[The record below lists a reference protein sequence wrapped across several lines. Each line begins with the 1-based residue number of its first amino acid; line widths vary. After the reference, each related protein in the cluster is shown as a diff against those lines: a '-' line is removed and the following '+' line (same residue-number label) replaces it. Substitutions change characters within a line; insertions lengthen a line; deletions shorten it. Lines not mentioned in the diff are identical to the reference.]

1 MDTVLK
7 IGSWGLSFVVGL
19 VSGASFMEG
28 WYSWKAALFLLITR
42 LRGIKGP
49 GGFAVAVAIGRYEG
63 YALFFCT
70 ILLGA
75 LIVKHWVITANDST
89 VIFWIATIVAA
100 GWIQPKAERISQ
112 SAVKV
117 RGILAESTPDSVAG
131 IREATMVAMLLAQF
145 FLRFFLVVYL
155 AYLLLR

>member
-75 LIVKHWVITANDST
+75 LILKHWVITANDST

-112 SAVKV
+112 V
-117 RGILAESTPDSVAG
+117 RLRYVAYWRDSLPIQWPVL
-131 IREATMVAMLLAQF
+131 EKTMVAMLLAQF
-145 FLRFFLVVYL
+145 FLRFFSSLL
-155 AYLLLR
+155 SYLLLR